1 MKVKIIGWIIILSY
15 PCSMYGLKGVD
26 EWIGWLSM
34 LLPFVAAIL
43 CGPISWLVDTLVGK
57 DQIDTFTKLY
67 IAFVI
72 SVFGVL
78 CLNLELD
85 FAIGRFIMLIGGTL
99 FYLCKQAKL

>member
-15 PCSMYGLKGVD
+15 PFGMYGLKGVD

-34 LLPFVAAIL
+34 LLPFVTAIL
-43 CGPISWLVDTLVGK
+43 YGPISWLVDTLVGK
-57 DQIDTFTKLY
+57 DQIDQFTKLY

-78 CLNLELD
+78 CLNLKLD

-99 FYLCKQAKL
+99 FYLCKRAKV